1 MVVQYE
7 PLDEIHA
14 IQRKHYETRKH
25 LGWEEKR
32 ELIEKKTEEFLA
44 SKGYSLVP
52 GKKGCRMVKKVIGNR
67 LSGNQ

>member
-32 ELIEKKTEEFLA
+32 ELIEKKTEEFWHLKDIA
-44 SKGYSLVP
+44 LSQ
-52 GKKGCRMVKKVIGNR
+52 GKRVVEW
-67 LSGNQ
+67 